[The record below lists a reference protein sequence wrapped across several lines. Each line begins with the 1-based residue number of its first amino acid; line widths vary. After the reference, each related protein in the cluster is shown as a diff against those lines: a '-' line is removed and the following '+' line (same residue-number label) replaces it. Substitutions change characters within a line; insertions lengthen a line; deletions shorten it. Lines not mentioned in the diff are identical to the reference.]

1 MRELIMRSPIVLTFF
16 IIAASAM
23 IALNPGTK
31 PGTLPEGWHMRF
43 DHSQAGPKDA
53 TFEKTEY
60 GYHATADGMGAAI
73 YYQDG
78 QSASNQY
85 VVKAHFTQMKPTAH
99 PEAYGLFIGGTDL
112 QKSDQGYLYFLVRQ
126 DGKYL
131 IKRRVG
137 DNTETIQGW
146 TATPSVNAMDKNGVT
161 DNELGIHVN
170 ADNVIFT
177 ANGKELKTIARKDLK
192 YTKGQIGLRI
202 NHHLDLQI
210 RNFTTQIGNK

>member
-1 MRELIMRSPIVLTFF
+1 MRSPIILTIF
-16 IIAASAM
+16 IAASALF
-23 IALNPGTK
+23 ALTPGNQ
-31 PGTLPEGWHMRF
+31 PGTLPDGWHVRF

-78 QSASNQY
+78 QSAKNEY
-85 VVKAHFTQMKPTAH
+85 IVKAHFTQMKPTAH

-112 QKSDQGYLYFLVRQ
+112 QKADQGYLYFLVRQ

-137 DNTETIQGW
+137 DGTETIQGW
-146 TATPSVNAMDKNGVT
+146 TDSSSVNAIDKNGQT
-161 DNELGIHVN
+161 DNEIGIHVN
-170 ADNVIFT
+170 ADNVVFS
-177 ANGKELKTIARKDLK
+177 ANGKELKTIPRKDLK
-192 YTKGQIGLRI
+192 YTKGQVGLRV

-210 RNFTTQIGNK
+210 RNFTVQIVKK